1 MWLQISFKT
10 SDDPDRVK
18 SLIAIRI
25 TALIIKINLHI
36 AVHFMQ
42 QFYAL
47 KSAKMKNVRQSVRVP
62 MFEDSQDSKVKSER
76 YKYEI
81 QSKFGPLNNF

>member
-47 KSAKMKNVRQSVRVP
+47 KSAKMKNVRVTL
-62 MFEDSQDSKVKSER
+62 FEDSQDSKVKSER